1 MRTCDVCNES
11 MDDGWTSDCGS
22 VYVCSKK
29 CMQDRLVL
37 SANITEE
44 RAKEVLALFYE
55 DDFEEDDI
63 TDGEWYWL
71 EGLFWTEWYD
81 DDDDDWDDEEDE
93 GVLFSNAVEHFI
105 ETNKQ
110 KKGA

>member
-1 MRTCDVCNES
+1 MRTCDECYEG

-22 VYVCSKK
+22 VYVCSKQ
-29 CMQDRLVL
+29 CMQDRLVK
-37 SANITEE
+37 SAHITEE

-55 DDFEEDDI
+55 DDDEYDDEY
-63 TDGEWYWL
+63 DDEWYWL

-81 DDDDDWDDEEDE
+81 DDDDDDWDDEE
-93 GVLFSNAVEHFI
+93 HFI
-105 ETNKQ
+105 ITNKQ